1 VAERGVGGPRRGEG
15 RAAQA
20 RERTQARVEQARER
34 TAERVERARMTTRRL
49 LGLDRS
55 GPPPPD
61 TLAGHPLHPW
71 TIPNAIGFVRLALI
85 PVFVVLAMSSE
96 DGQDALPAAIYA
108 VVAGSDYLDGL
119 AARLT
124 GQYSRL
130 GALLDPVVD
139 RLLVLA
145 GVAVCWR
152 FELLPRWALAV
163 LVARELAVVA
173 LARYGLRHGLDL
185 KINWPGRL
193 AVWPLMSALVF
204 ALIGLHVL
212 SEVLLYVGLALAL
225 LALAMYYREGMA
237 ALRKARFTPSS

>member
-1 VAERGVGGPRRGEG
+1 VAEHPVERPID
-15 RAAQA
+15 RARQRT
-20 RERTQARVEQARER
+20 RERVEQ
-34 TAERVERARMTTRRL
+34 ARMTTRRL

-71 TIPNAIGFVRLALI
+71 TLPNAIGFVRLALI
-85 PVFVVLAMSSE
+85 PVFLVLAMSSE
-96 DGQDALPAAIYA
+96 DGQTIPSTTIFA

-139 RLLVLA
+139 RLLVLS

-152 FELLPRWALAV
+152 FDLLPRWALAV
-163 LVARELAVVA
+163 LLAREVAVVA
-173 LARYGLRHGLDL
+173 LARIALRRGLDL

-193 AVWPLMSALVF
+193 AVWPTMSAIAF
-204 ALIGLHVL
+204 ALMGATQLA
-212 SEVLLYVGLALAL
+212 EVVLYVGLALGL
-225 LALAMYYREGMA
+225 LALAMYARDGMA
-237 ALRKARFTPSS
+237 ALRAARLRPPSSSA

>member
-1 VAERGVGGPRRGEG
+1 MAERP
-15 RAAQA
+15 
-20 RERTQARVEQARER
+20 
-34 TAERVERARMTTRRL
+34 VERARRGTRRL

-85 PVFVVLAMSSE
+85 PAFLTLAMTSK
-96 DGQDALPAAIYA
+96 DGQDAGPAAIFA

-119 AARLT
+119 VARLT

-139 RLLVLA
+139 RLLVLS
-145 GVAVCWR
+145 GIAVCWR

-163 LVARELAVVA
+163 LIARELAVVA
-173 LARYGLRHGLDL
+173 LARYGLRHGLEL
-185 KINWPGRL
+185 EINWPGRL
-193 AVWPLMSALVF
+193 AVWPTMSALAF

-212 SEVLLYVGLALAL
+212 SEVLLYVGLALGLA
-225 LALAMYYREGMA
+225 ALAMYYRDGMA
-237 ALRKARFTPSS
+237 ALRNARPTPSSSA